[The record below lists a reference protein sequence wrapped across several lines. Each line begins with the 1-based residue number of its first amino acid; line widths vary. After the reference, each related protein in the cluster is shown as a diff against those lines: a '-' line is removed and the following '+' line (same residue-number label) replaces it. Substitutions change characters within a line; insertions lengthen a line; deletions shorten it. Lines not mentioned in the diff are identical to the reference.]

1 MTFKAG
7 ISRSCE
13 MRGMMYAYFFIHHP
27 PNLFCWLS
35 TLLVLFNDNLISFTL
50 VSPSMFVFKCRAMI
64 VSTATRLFSLK
75 TKVDKKHHLATW
87 QKSGNYGQI

>member
-1 MTFKAG
+1 M
-7 ISRSCE
+7 C
-13 MRGMMYAYFFIHHP
+13 GMVYAYFFIHHP
-27 PNLFCWLS
+27 PNLFCWLP